1 MPSASTMAVA
11 SASLATLAFV
21 SPTVAPH
28 TTAARSASASAV
40 GAASQGQSGYAG
52 KAAMAGAKPYHITRG
67 EMLLAEGT
75 PTAKFQLGEEGRR
88 EKRKVKSTR
97 AARVAMNAAKVDS
110 VCILGCSGA
119 VGQEIGGTT
128 ATPEMLKCLED
139 RDFPTEKVR
148 LFGNR
153 SAGSTVSSKKF
164 GDIAPWVEGFSLEAV
179 QECDICLMAVS
190 GDFSKEWAPK
200 ILGCTSSG
208 AKHDEH
214 FERIAGGPKNTQVI
228 DNSSAW
234 RYDEDKPL
242 VIPEINGEGRVGEPL
257 IANPNCTTAV
267 GAMALWPIHQKY
279 KLKKVLMSTYQ
290 AASGAG
296 AEGMAELENG
306 LATWVKDGAV
316 PKPEFFAHQLP
327 FNVIPQIDKFQEN
340 GYTKEEMKV
349 TWELQKIFGLDDD
362 VKVACTAV
370 RVPTLRAHSESI
382 TVETEEPISPD
393 DVRELLK
400 SAPGVKVVDEPGSL
414 KYPMPLNATGNYDVE
429 VGRIRQSIVFGE
441 KGIEFFVSGDQLLRG
456 AALNAVII
464 AENAVKAHA

>member
-1 MPSASTMAVA
+1 MV
-11 SASLATLAFV
+11 
-21 SPTVAPH
+21 
-28 TTAARSASASAV
+28 
-40 GAASQGQSGYAG
+40 
-52 KAAMAGAKPYHITRG
+52 AMASS
-67 EMLLAEGT
+67 
-75 PTAKFQLGEEGRR
+75 Q
-88 EKRKVKSTR
+88 RKVKSTR

-119 VGQEIGGTT
+119 VGQ
-128 ATPEMLKCLED
+128 EMLKCLED

-164 GDIAPWVEGFSLEAV
+164 GDIVVEKFSLEAV

-200 ILGCTSSG
+200 
-208 AKHDEH
+208 
-214 FERIAGGPKNTQVI
+214 IAGGPKNTQVI